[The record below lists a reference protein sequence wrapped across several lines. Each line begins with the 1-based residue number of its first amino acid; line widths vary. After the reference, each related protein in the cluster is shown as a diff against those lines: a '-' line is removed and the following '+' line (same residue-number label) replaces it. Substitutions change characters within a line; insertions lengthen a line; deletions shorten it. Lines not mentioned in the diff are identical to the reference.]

1 MMYNWTIPIMNGD
14 VVMSTLTFDASKLAS
29 FVSEDELAMMQPMV
43 TVADELLRKGTGV
56 GAAYTDWL
64 HLPTAYDREEFSRIQ
79 AAAKKIQADSKVLV
93 VIGIGG
99 SYLGARAALDFL
111 NDYFVNA
118 YADSDRDYPQV
129 LFVGNNISGQ
139 YLNSVLKVIGERDFS
154 VNVIS
159 KSGTTTEPA
168 IAFRVFKQKLEEKY
182 GVAGARE
189 RIYATT
195 DANKGALKSFADAE
209 GFEKFVVPD
218 GVGGRFSVLT
228 AVGLLPIAVGGGD
241 IEALLAGAAQ
251 AEGELVSDKLAENP
265 AYQYAAYRNILYRKG
280 YVTELLINYEPTLVQ
295 FGEWWKQL
303 QGESE
308 GKDGKGIFPAT
319 GNFSTDLHSFGQ
331 YIQDGRRNL
340 FETLLRVTEPVS
352 DVVIPEMD
360 AEDGLGYLQG
370 ETMSYVNRTASDGTM
385 LAHVDGGVPN
395 MVVELE
401 KQDAYHLGYVIYF
414 FEVAVA
420 ISGYLNGINPFDQ
433 PGVEAYK
440 RNMFG
445 LLGKP
450 GYEELTAELRARL

>member
-1 MMYNWTIPIMNGD
+1 MNN
-14 VVMSTLTFDASKLAS
+14 SILKFKTQHLEKFILDAEIS
-29 FVSEDELAMMQPMV
+29 MIQPMV
-43 TVADELLRKGTGV
+43 TVADEMLRKGTGA
-56 GAAYTDWL
+56 GSNYTDWL
-64 HLPTAYDREEFSRIQ
+64 HLPTEYDKDEFARIQ
-79 AAAKKIQADSKVLV
+79 AAAKKIQSDSKVLV

-99 SYLGARAALDFL
+99 SYLGARAAIDFL
-111 NDYFVNA
+111 SEYFNN
-118 YADSDRDYPQV
+118 YLPDEQRDFPQV
-129 LFVGNNISGQ
+129 LFAGNSIAPA
-139 YLNSVLKVIGERDFS
+139 YLNSLIKVIGDRDFS

-168 IAFRVFKQKLEEKY
+168 IAFRVFKQMLEEKY
-182 GVAGARE
+182 GVEGSRE

-195 DANKGALKSFADAE
+195 DAKRGALKTLADTE
-209 GFEKFVVPD
+209 GYEEFVVTD
-218 GVGGRFSVLT
+218 GIGGRFSVLT
-228 AVGLLPIAVGGGD
+228 AVGLLPIATAGGD
-241 IEALLAGAAQ
+241 IKQLMAGAAAGE
-251 AEGELVSDKLAENP
+251 AEYSDADLANNP

-280 YVTELLINYEPTLVQ
+280 YTTELLITYDPTLVQ

-331 YIQDGRRNL
+331 YIQDGRRIL
-340 FETLLRVTEPVS
+340 FETLFRVTDPVT

-360 AEDGLGYLQG
+360 ADDGLGYLQG
-370 ETMSYVNRTASDGTM
+370 EKMSYVNRTASEGTL

-395 MVVELE
+395 MIVELD
-401 KQDAYHLGYVIYF
+401 KQNEFALGQAIYF

-420 ISGYLNGINPFDQ
+420 IAGYLNGINPFDQ

-450 GYEELTAELRARL
+450 GYEELTAELKARL

>member
-1 MMYNWTIPIMNGD
+1 MT
-14 VVMSTLTFDASKLAS
+14 TLKFDTSKLAQ
-29 FVSEDELAMMQPMV
+29 FVGEQELAMMQPMV
-43 TVADELLRKGTGV
+43 TVADEMLRKGTGA
-56 GAAYTDWL
+56 GSAYTDWL
-64 HLPTAYDREEFSRIQ
+64 HLPTEYDKDEFARIQ
-79 AAAKKIQADSKVLV
+79 AAAKKIQSDSKVLV

-99 SYLGARAALDFL
+99 SYLGARAAIDFL
-111 NDYFVNA
+111 NEYFNN
-118 YADSDRDYPQV
+118 YLPDEQRDFPQV
-129 LFVGNNISGQ
+129 LFAGNSIAPA
-139 YLNSVLKVIGERDFS
+139 YLNSLIKVIGDRDFS

-168 IAFRVFKQKLEEKY
+168 IAFRVFKQMLEEKY
-182 GVAGARE
+182 GVEGARE

-195 DANKGALKSFADAE
+195 DAKRGALKTLADTE
-209 GFEKFVVPD
+209 GYEEFVVPD

-228 AVGLLPIAVGGGD
+228 AVGLLPIAAGGD
-241 IEALLAGAAQ
+241 IEQLMAGAAAGE
-251 AEGELVSDKLAENP
+251 AEYADADLTKNP

-280 YVTELLINYEPTLVQ
+280 YTTELLINYDPTLVQ

-340 FETLLRVTEPVS
+340 FETLFRVTEPVT

-360 AEDGLGYLQG
+360 ADDGLGYLQG
-370 ETMSYVNRTASDGTM
+370 EKMSYVNRTASEGTL

-395 MVVELE
+395 MIVELD
-401 KQDAYHLGYVIYF
+401 KQNEFALGQAIYF

-420 ISGYLNGINPFDQ
+420 IAGYLNGINPFDQ

-450 GYEELTAELRARL
+450 GYEELTAELKARL

>member
-1 MMYNWTIPIMNGD
+1 MT
-14 VVMSTLTFDASKLAS
+14 TLTFDTSKLAD
-29 FVSEDELAMMQPMV
+29 FVGEQELGMMQPLV
-43 TVADELLRKGTGV
+43 TVADQMLRDGSGA

-64 HLPTAYDREEFSRIQ
+64 HLPTEYDKDEFARIQ
-79 AAAKKIQADSKVLV
+79 AAAKKIQSDSKVLV

-99 SYLGARAALDFL
+99 SYLGARAAIDFL
-111 NDYFVNA
+111 NDYFNN
-118 YADSDRDYPQV
+118 YYGDDERDFPQV
-129 LFVGNNISGQ
+129 LFAGNSIAPA
-139 YLNSVLKVIGERDFS
+139 YLNSLIKVIGDRDFS

-168 IAFRVFKQKLEEKY
+168 IAFRVFKQMLEEKY
-182 GVAGARE
+182 GVEGARE

-195 DANKGALKSFADAE
+195 DAKRGALKTLADAE
-209 GFEKFVVPD
+209 GYEEFVVPD

-228 AVGLLPIAVGGGD
+228 AVGLLPIATAGGD
-241 IEALLAGAAQ
+241 IEQLMAGAA
-251 AEGELVSDKLAENP
+251 AGESEYADADLAKNP

-280 YVTELLINYEPTLVQ
+280 YTTELLINYDPTLVQ

-308 GKDGKGIFPAT
+308 GKDGKSIFPAN

-340 FETLLRVTEPVS
+340 FETLFRVTDPVT

-360 AEDGLGYLQG
+360 ADDGLGYLQG
-370 ETMSYVNRTASDGTM
+370 KKMSYVNRTASEGTL

-395 MVVELE
+395 MIVELD
-401 KQDAYHLGYVIYF
+401 KQNEFALGQAIYF

-450 GYEELTAELRARL
+450 GYEDITYQLQQRL

>member
-1 MMYNWTIPIMNGD
+1 MLKFKTQYVEKFIT
-14 VVMSTLTFDASKLAS
+14 STE
-29 FVSEDELAMMQPMV
+29 VSLMQPMV
-43 TVADELLRKGTGV
+43 MVADELLRKGTGA
-56 GAAYTDWL
+56 GSAYTDWL
-64 HLPTAYDREEFSRIQ
+64 HLPTEYDKDEFERIQ
-79 AAAKKIQADSKVLV
+79 AAAKKIQSDSKVLV

-99 SYLGARAALDFL
+99 SYLGARAAIDFL
-111 NDYFVNA
+111 NEYFNN
-118 YADSDRDYPQV
+118 YLPDEQRDFPQV
-129 LFVGNNISGQ
+129 LFAGNSIEPA
-139 YLNSVLKVIGERDFS
+139 YLNSLIKVIGARDFS

-168 IAFRVFKQKLEEKY
+168 IAFRVFKQMLEEKY
-182 GVAGARE
+182 GVEGARE

-195 DANKGALKSFADAE
+195 DAKRGALKTLADTE
-209 GFEKFVVPD
+209 GYEEFVVPD

-228 AVGLLPIAVGGGD
+228 AVGLLPIATAGGD
-241 IEALLAGAAQ
+241 IEQLMAGAA
-251 AEGELVSDKLAENP
+251 AGESEYADADLAKNP

-280 YVTELLINYEPTLVQ
+280 YTTELLINYDPTLVQ

-308 GKDGKGIFPAT
+308 GKDGKGIFPAN

-340 FETLLRVTEPVS
+340 FETLFRVTDPVT

-360 AEDGLGYLQG
+360 ADDGLGYLQG
-370 ETMSYVNRTASDGTM
+370 KKMSYVNRTASEGTL

-395 MVVELE
+395 MIVELD
-401 KQDAYHLGYVIYF
+401 KQNEFALGQAIYF

-450 GYEELTAELRARL
+450 GYEDITYQLQQRL

>member
-1 MMYNWTIPIMNGD
+1 MLILSKSMLKFKTQYVEKFIT
-14 VVMSTLTFDASKLAS
+14 STE
-29 FVSEDELAMMQPMV
+29 VSLMQPMV
-43 TVADELLRKGTGV
+43 MVADELLRKGTGA
-56 GAAYTDWL
+56 GSAYTDWL
-64 HLPTAYDREEFSRIQ
+64 HLPTEYDKDEFARIQ
-79 AAAKKIQADSKVLV
+79 AAAKKIQSDSKVLV

-99 SYLGARAALDFL
+99 SYLGARAAIDFL
-111 NDYFVNA
+111 NEYFNN
-118 YADSDRDYPQV
+118 YLPDEQRNFPQV
-129 LFVGNNISGQ
+129 LFAGNSIAPA
-139 YLNSVLKVIGERDFS
+139 YLNSLIKVIGDRDFS

-168 IAFRVFKQKLEEKY
+168 IAFRVFKRMLEEKY
-182 GVAGARE
+182 GVEGARE

-195 DANKGALKSFADAE
+195 DAKRGALKTLADTE
-209 GFEKFVVPD
+209 GYEEFVVPD

-228 AVGLLPIAVGGGD
+228 AVGLLPIATAGGD
-241 IEALLAGAAQ
+241 IEQLMAGAA
-251 AEGELVSDKLAENP
+251 AGEVEYSDADLAKNP
-265 AYQYAAYRNILYRKG
+265 AYLYAAYRNVLYRKG
-280 YVTELLINYEPTLVQ
+280 YTTELLINYDPTFVQ

-340 FETLLRVTEPVS
+340 FETLFRVTDPVT
-352 DVVIPEMD
+352 DVVIPEMGAD
-360 AEDGLGYLQG
+360 DGLGYLQG
-370 ETMSYVNRTASDGTM
+370 KKMSYVNRTASEGTL

-395 MVVELE
+395 MIVELD
-401 KQDAYHLGYVIYF
+401 KQNEFALGQSIYF

-450 GYEELTAELRARL
+450 GYDDITYQLQQRL

>member
-1 MMYNWTIPIMNGD
+1 MLKFKTQYVEKFIT
-14 VVMSTLTFDASKLAS
+14 STE
-29 FVSEDELAMMQPMV
+29 VSLMQPMV
-43 TVADELLRKGTGV
+43 MVADELLRKGTGA

-64 HLPTAYDREEFSRIQ
+64 HLPTEYDKDEFERIQ
-79 AAAKKIQADSKVLV
+79 AAAKKIQSDSKVLV

-99 SYLGARAALDFL
+99 SYLGARAAIDFL
-111 NDYFVNA
+111 NEYFNN
-118 YADSDRDYPQV
+118 YLPDEQRDFPQV
-129 LFVGNNISGQ
+129 LFAGNSIEPA
-139 YLNSVLKVIGERDFS
+139 YLNSLIKVIGARDFS

-168 IAFRVFKQKLEEKY
+168 IAFRVFKQMLEEKY
-182 GVAGARE
+182 GVEGARE

-195 DANKGALKSFADAE
+195 DAKRGALKTLADTE
-209 GFEKFVVPD
+209 GYEEFVVPD

-228 AVGLLPIAVGGGD
+228 AVGLLPIATAGGD
-241 IEALLAGAAQ
+241 IEQLMAGAA
-251 AEGELVSDKLAENP
+251 AGESDYADADLAKNP

-280 YVTELLINYEPTLVQ
+280 YTTELLINYDPTLVQ

-308 GKDGKGIFPAT
+308 GKDGKGIFPAN

-340 FETLLRVTEPVS
+340 FETLFRVTDPVT

-360 AEDGLGYLQG
+360 ADDGLGYLQG
-370 ETMSYVNRTASDGTM
+370 KKMSYVNRTASEGTL

-395 MVVELE
+395 MIVELD
-401 KQDAYHLGYVIYF
+401 KQNEFALGQAIYF

-450 GYEELTAELRARL
+450 GYEDITYQLQQRL

>member
-1 MMYNWTIPIMNGD
+1 MLILNNSILKFKTQHLEKFI
-14 VVMSTLTFDASKLAS
+14 LDAEIS
-29 FVSEDELAMMQPMV
+29 MIQPMV
-43 TVADELLRKGTGV
+43 TVADEMLRKGTGA
-56 GAAYTDWL
+56 GSNYTDWL
-64 HLPTAYDREEFSRIQ
+64 HLPTEYDKDEFARIQ
-79 AAAKKIQADSKVLV
+79 AAAKKIQSDSKVLV

-99 SYLGARAALDFL
+99 SYLGARASIDFL
-111 NDYFVNA
+111 SEYFNN
-118 YADSDRDYPQV
+118 YLPDEQRDFPQV
-129 LFVGNNISGQ
+129 LFAGNSIAPA
-139 YLNSVLKVIGERDFS
+139 YLNSLIKVIGDRDFS

-168 IAFRVFKQKLEEKY
+168 IAFRVFKQMLEEKY
-182 GVAGARE
+182 GVEGSRE

-195 DANKGALKSFADAE
+195 DAKRGALKTLADTE
-209 GFEKFVVPD
+209 GYEEFVVPD
-218 GVGGRFSVLT
+218 GIGGRFSVLT
-228 AVGLLPIAVGGGD
+228 AVGLLPIATAGGD
-241 IEALLAGAAQ
+241 IEQLMAGAAAGE
-251 AEGELVSDKLAENP
+251 AEYSDADLANNP

-280 YVTELLINYEPTLVQ
+280 YTTELLITYDPTLVQ

-331 YIQDGRRNL
+331 YIQDGRRIL
-340 FETLLRVTEPVS
+340 FETLFRVTDPVT

-360 AEDGLGYLQG
+360 ADDGLGYLQG
-370 ETMSYVNRTASDGTM
+370 EKMGYVNRTASEGTL

-395 MVVELE
+395 MIVEVD
-401 KQDAYHLGYVIYF
+401 KQNEFALGQAIYF

-450 GYEELTAELRARL
+450 GYEDITYQLQQRLGIK

>member
-1 MMYNWTIPIMNGD
+1 MLKFKTQYVEKFIT
-14 VVMSTLTFDASKLAS
+14 STE
-29 FVSEDELAMMQPMV
+29 VSLMQPMV
-43 TVADELLRKGTGV
+43 MVADELLRKGTGA
-56 GAAYTDWL
+56 GSAYTDWL
-64 HLPTAYDREEFSRIQ
+64 HLPTEYDKDEFARIQ
-79 AAAKKIQADSKVLV
+79 AAAKKIQSDSKVLV

-99 SYLGARAALDFL
+99 SYLGARAAIDFL
-111 NDYFVNA
+111 NEYFNN
-118 YADSDRDYPQV
+118 YLPDEQRNFPQV
-129 LFVGNNISGQ
+129 LFAGNSIAPA
-139 YLNSVLKVIGERDFS
+139 YLNSLIKVIGDRDFS

-168 IAFRVFKQKLEEKY
+168 IAFRVFKRMLEEKY
-182 GVAGARE
+182 GVEGARE

-195 DANKGALKSFADAE
+195 DAKRGALKTLADTE
-209 GFEKFVVPD
+209 GYEEFVVPD

-228 AVGLLPIAVGGGD
+228 AVGLLPIATAGGD
-241 IEALLAGAAQ
+241 IEQLMAGAA
-251 AEGELVSDKLAENP
+251 AGESEYADADLAKNP

-280 YVTELLINYEPTLVQ
+280 YTTELLINYDPTFVQ

-340 FETLLRVTEPVS
+340 FETLFRVTDPVT

-360 AEDGLGYLQG
+360 ADDGLGYLQG
-370 ETMSYVNRTASDGTM
+370 KKMSYVNRTASEGTL

-395 MVVELE
+395 MIVELD
-401 KQDAYHLGYVIYF
+401 KQNEFALGQAIYF

-450 GYEELTAELRARL
+450 GYEDITYQLQQRL

>member
-1 MMYNWTIPIMNGD
+1 MLKFKTQYVEKFIT
-14 VVMSTLTFDASKLAS
+14 STE
-29 FVSEDELAMMQPMV
+29 VSLMQPMV
-43 TVADELLRKGTGV
+43 MVADELLRKGTGA

-64 HLPTAYDREEFSRIQ
+64 HLPTEYDKDEFARIQ
-79 AAAKKIQADSKVLV
+79 AAAKKIQSDSKVLV

-99 SYLGARAALDFL
+99 SYLGARAAIDFL
-111 NDYFVNA
+111 NEYFNN
-118 YADSDRDYPQV
+118 YLPDEQRDFPQV
-129 LFVGNNISGQ
+129 LFAGNSIAPA
-139 YLNSVLKVIGERDFS
+139 YLNSLIKVIGSRDFS

-168 IAFRVFKQKLEEKY
+168 IAFRVFKQMLEEKY
-182 GVAGARE
+182 GVEGAHE

-195 DANKGALKSFADAE
+195 DAKRGALKTLADTE
-209 GFEKFVVPD
+209 GYEEFVVPD

-228 AVGLLPIAVGGGD
+228 AVGLLPIATAGGD
-241 IEALLAGAAQ
+241 IEQLMAGAA
-251 AEGELVSDKLAENP
+251 AGESEYADADLAKNP

-280 YVTELLINYEPTLVQ
+280 YTTELLINYDPTLVQ

-308 GKDGKGIFPAT
+308 GKDGKGIFPAN

-340 FETLLRVTEPVS
+340 FETLFRVTDPVT

-360 AEDGLGYLQG
+360 ADDGLGYLQG
-370 ETMSYVNRTASDGTM
+370 KKMSYVNRTASEGTL

-395 MVVELE
+395 MIVELD
-401 KQDAYHLGYVIYF
+401 KQNEFALGQAIYF

-450 GYEELTAELRARL
+450 GYEDITYQLQQRLSIK

>member
-1 MMYNWTIPIMNGD
+1 MLILNNSILKFKTQHLEKFI
-14 VVMSTLTFDASKLAS
+14 LDAEIS
-29 FVSEDELAMMQPMV
+29 MIQPMV
-43 TVADELLRKGTGV
+43 TIADEMLRKGTGA
-56 GAAYTDWL
+56 GSNYTDWL
-64 HLPTAYDREEFSRIQ
+64 HLPTEYDKDEFARIQ
-79 AAAKKIQADSKVLV
+79 AAAKKIQSDSKVLV

-99 SYLGARAALDFL
+99 SYLGARAAIDFL
-111 NDYFVNA
+111 SDYFNN
-118 YADSDRDYPQV
+118 YLPDEQRDFPQV
-129 LFVGNNISGQ
+129 LFAGNSIAPA
-139 YLNSVLKVIGERDFS
+139 YLNSLIKVIGDRDFS

-168 IAFRVFKQKLEEKY
+168 IAFRVFKQMLEEKY
-182 GVAGARE
+182 GVEGSRE

-195 DANKGALKSFADAE
+195 DAKRGALKTLADTE
-209 GFEKFVVPD
+209 GYEEFVVPD
-218 GVGGRFSVLT
+218 GIGGRFSVLT
-228 AVGLLPIAVGGGD
+228 AVGLLPIATAGGD
-241 IEALLAGAAQ
+241 IEQLMAGAAAGE
-251 AEGELVSDKLAENP
+251 AEYSDADLANNP

-280 YVTELLINYEPTLVQ
+280 YTTELLINYDPTLVQ

-340 FETLLRVTEPVS
+340 FETLFRVTEPVT

-360 AEDGLGYLQG
+360 ADDGLGYLQG
-370 ETMSYVNRTASDGTM
+370 EKMSYVNRTASEGTL

-395 MVVELE
+395 MIVEVD
-401 KQDAYHLGYVIYF
+401 KQNEFALGQAIYF

-450 GYEELTAELRARL
+450 GYEDINYQLQQRLGIK

>member
-1 MMYNWTIPIMNGD
+1 MNNSILKFKTQHLEKFILD
-14 VVMSTLTFDASKLAS
+14 TEIS
-29 FVSEDELAMMQPMV
+29 MMQPMV
-43 TVADELLRKGTGV
+43 TVADEMLRKGTGA
-56 GAAYTDWL
+56 GSTYTDWL
-64 HLPTAYDREEFSRIQ
+64 HLPTEYDKDEFARIQ
-79 AAAKKIQADSKVLV
+79 AAAKKIQSDSKVLV

-99 SYLGARAALDFL
+99 SYLGARAAIDFL
-111 NDYFVNA
+111 NEYFNN
-118 YADSDRDYPQV
+118 YLLDEQRDFPQV
-129 LFVGNNISGQ
+129 LFAGNSIAPA
-139 YLNSVLKVIGERDFS
+139 YLNSLIKVIGDRDFS

-168 IAFRVFKQKLEEKY
+168 IAFRVFKQMLEEKY

-195 DANKGALKSFADAE
+195 DAKRGALKTLADTE
-209 GFEKFVVPD
+209 GYEEFVVPD

-228 AVGLLPIAVGGGD
+228 AVGLLPIATAGGD
-241 IEALLAGAAQ
+241 IEQLMAGAAAGE
-251 AEGELVSDKLAENP
+251 AEYANADLANNP

-280 YVTELLINYEPTLVQ
+280 YTTELLINYDPTLVQ

-340 FETLLRVTEPVS
+340 FETLFRVTEPVT

-360 AEDGLGYLQG
+360 SDDGLGYLQG
-370 ETMSYVNRTASDGTM
+370 EKMSYVNRTASEGTL

-395 MVVELE
+395 MIIEVD
-401 KQDAYHLGYVIYF
+401 KQNEFALGQAIYF

-450 GYEELTAELRARL
+450 GYEDITYQLQQRL

>member
-1 MMYNWTIPIMNGD
+1 MLILSKSMLKFKTQYVEKFIT
-14 VVMSTLTFDASKLAS
+14 STE
-29 FVSEDELAMMQPMV
+29 VSLMQPMV
-43 TVADELLRKGTGV
+43 MVADELLRKGTGA
-56 GAAYTDWL
+56 GSAYTDWL
-64 HLPTAYDREEFSRIQ
+64 HLPTEYDKDEFARIQ
-79 AAAKKIQADSKVLV
+79 AAAKKIQSDSKVLV

-99 SYLGARAALDFL
+99 SYLGARAAIDFL
-111 NDYFVNA
+111 NEYFNN
-118 YADSDRDYPQV
+118 YLPDEQRNFPQV
-129 LFVGNNISGQ
+129 LFAGNSIAPA
-139 YLNSVLKVIGERDFS
+139 YLNSLIKVIGDRDFS

-159 KSGTTTEPA
+159 KSGTTAEPA
-168 IAFRVFKQKLEEKY
+168 IAFRVFKRMLEEKY
-182 GVAGARE
+182 GVEGARE

-195 DANKGALKSFADAE
+195 DAKRGALKTLADTE
-209 GFEKFVVPD
+209 GYEEFVVPD

-228 AVGLLPIAVGGGD
+228 AVGLLPIATAGGD
-241 IEALLAGAAQ
+241 IEQLMAGAA
-251 AEGELVSDKLAENP
+251 AGEVEYSDADLAKNP
-265 AYQYAAYRNILYRKG
+265 AYLYAAYRNVLYRKG
-280 YVTELLINYEPTLVQ
+280 YTTELLINYDPTFVQ

-340 FETLLRVTEPVS
+340 FETLFRVTDPVT
-352 DVVIPEMD
+352 DVVIPEMGAD
-360 AEDGLGYLQG
+360 DGLGYLQG
-370 ETMSYVNRTASDGTM
+370 KKMSYVNRTASEGTL

-395 MVVELE
+395 MIVELG
-401 KQDAYHLGYVIYF
+401 KQNEFALGQAIYF

-450 GYEELTAELRARL
+450 GYEDITYQLQQRV

>member
-1 MMYNWTIPIMNGD
+1 MLILSKSMLKFKTQYVEKFIT
-14 VVMSTLTFDASKLAS
+14 STE
-29 FVSEDELAMMQPMV
+29 VSLMQPMV
-43 TVADELLRKGTGV
+43 MVADELLRKGTGA

-64 HLPTAYDREEFSRIQ
+64 HLPTEYDKDEFARIQ
-79 AAAKKIQADSKVLV
+79 AAAKKIQSDSKVLV

-99 SYLGARAALDFL
+99 SYLGARAAIDFL
-111 NDYFVNA
+111 NEYFNN
-118 YADSDRDYPQV
+118 YLPDKQRDFPQV
-129 LFVGNNISGQ
+129 LFAGNSIAPA
-139 YLNSVLKVIGERDFS
+139 YLNSLIKVIGARDFS

-168 IAFRVFKQKLEEKY
+168 IAFRVFKQMLEEKY
-182 GVAGARE
+182 GVEGAHE

-195 DANKGALKSFADAE
+195 DAKRGALKTLADTE
-209 GFEKFVVPD
+209 GYEEFVVPD

-228 AVGLLPIAVGGGD
+228 AVGLLPIATAGGD
-241 IEALLAGAAQ
+241 IEQLMAGAA
-251 AEGELVSDKLAENP
+251 AGESEYADTDLAKNP

-280 YVTELLINYEPTLVQ
+280 YTTELLINYDPTLVQ

-308 GKDGKGIFPAT
+308 GKDGKGIFPAN

-340 FETLLRVTEPVS
+340 FETLFRVTDPVT

-360 AEDGLGYLQG
+360 ADDGLGYLQG
-370 ETMSYVNRTASDGTM
+370 KKMSYVNRTASEGTL

-395 MVVELE
+395 MIVELD
-401 KQDAYHLGYVIYF
+401 KQNEFALGQAIYF

-450 GYEELTAELRARL
+450 GYEDITYQLQQRLTIK

>member
-1 MMYNWTIPIMNGD
+1 MT
-14 VVMSTLTFDASKLAS
+14 TLTFDTSKLAD
-29 FVSEDELAMMQPMV
+29 FVGEQELGMMQPLV
-43 TVADELLRKGTGV
+43 TVADQMLRDGSGA

-64 HLPTAYDREEFSRIQ
+64 HLPTEYDKDEFARIQ
-79 AAAKKIQADSKVLV
+79 AAAKKIQSDSKVLV

-99 SYLGARAALDFL
+99 SYLGARAAIDFL
-111 NDYFVNA
+111 NDYFNN
-118 YADSDRDYPQV
+118 YYGDDERDFPQV
-129 LFVGNNISGQ
+129 LFAGNSIAPA
-139 YLNSVLKVIGERDFS
+139 YLNSLIKVIGDRDFS

-168 IAFRVFKQKLEEKY
+168 IAFRVFKQMLEEKY
-182 GVAGARE
+182 GVEGARE

-195 DANKGALKSFADAE
+195 DAKRGALKTLADAE
-209 GFEKFVVPD
+209 GYEEFVVPD

-228 AVGLLPIAVGGGD
+228 AVGLLPIAAAGGD
-241 IEALLAGAAQ
+241 IEQLMAGASA
-251 AEGELVSDKLAENP
+251 GEAAYADLTKNP

-280 YVTELLINYEPTLVQ
+280 YTTELLINYDPTLVQ
-295 FGEWWKQL
+295 IGEWWKQL
-303 QGESE
+303 QGEPE

-352 DVVIPEMD
+352 DVVIPETD
-360 AEDGLGYLQG
+360 ADDGLGYLQG
-370 ETMSYVNRTASDGTM
+370 ETMSYVNRTASEGTL

-395 MVVELE
+395 MIVELD
-401 KQDAYHLGYVIYF
+401 KQNEFALGQMIYF

-450 GYEELTAELRARL
+450 GYEELTAELKARL

>member
-1 MMYNWTIPIMNGD
+1 MLKFKTQYVEKFIT
-14 VVMSTLTFDASKLAS
+14 STE
-29 FVSEDELAMMQPMV
+29 VSLMQPMV
-43 TVADELLRKGTGV
+43 MVADELLRKGTGA
-56 GAAYTDWL
+56 GSAYTDWL
-64 HLPTAYDREEFSRIQ
+64 HLPTEYDKDEFARIQ
-79 AAAKKIQADSKVLV
+79 AAAKKIQSDSKVLV

-99 SYLGARAALDFL
+99 SYLGARAAIDFL
-111 NDYFVNA
+111 NEYFNN
-118 YADSDRDYPQV
+118 YLPDEQRNFPQV
-129 LFVGNNISGQ
+129 LFAGNSIAPA
-139 YLNSVLKVIGERDFS
+139 YLNSLIKVIGDRDFS

-159 KSGTTTEPA
+159 KSGTTAEPA
-168 IAFRVFKQKLEEKY
+168 IAFRVFKRMLEEKY
-182 GVAGARE
+182 GVEGARE

-195 DANKGALKSFADAE
+195 DAKRGALKTLADTE
-209 GFEKFVVPD
+209 GYEEFVVPD

-228 AVGLLPIAVGGGD
+228 AVGLLPIATAGGD
-241 IEALLAGAAQ
+241 IEQLMAGAA
-251 AEGELVSDKLAENP
+251 AGEVEYSDADLAKNP
-265 AYQYAAYRNILYRKG
+265 AYLYAAYRNVLYRKG
-280 YVTELLINYEPTLVQ
+280 YTTELLINYDPTFVQ

-340 FETLLRVTEPVS
+340 FETLFRVTDPVT
-352 DVVIPEMD
+352 DVVIPEMGAD
-360 AEDGLGYLQG
+360 DGLGYLQG
-370 ETMSYVNRTASDGTM
+370 KKMSYVNRTASEGTL

-395 MVVELE
+395 MIVELG
-401 KQDAYHLGYVIYF
+401 KQNEFALGQAIYF

-450 GYEELTAELRARL
+450 GYEDITYQLQQRV

>member
-1 MMYNWTIPIMNGD
+1 MLILNNSILKFKTQHLEKFI
-14 VVMSTLTFDASKLAS
+14 LDAEIS
-29 FVSEDELAMMQPMV
+29 MIQPLV
-43 TVADELLRKGTGV
+43 TVADEMLRKGTGA
-56 GAAYTDWL
+56 GSAYTDWL
-64 HLPTAYDREEFSRIQ
+64 HLPTEYNKDEFTRIQ
-79 AAAKKIQADSKVLV
+79 AAAKKIQSDSKVLV

-99 SYLGARAALDFL
+99 SYLGARAAIDFL
-111 NDYFVNA
+111 NEYFNN
-118 YADSDRDYPQV
+118 YLPDEQRDFPQV
-129 LFVGNNISGQ
+129 LFAGNSIAPA
-139 YLNSVLKVIGERDFS
+139 YLNSLIKVIGDRDFS

-168 IAFRVFKQKLEEKY
+168 IAFRVFKQMLEEKY
-182 GVAGARE
+182 DVAGARE

-195 DANKGALKSFADAE
+195 DAKRGALKTLADTE
-209 GFEKFVVPD
+209 GYEEFVVPD

-228 AVGLLPIAVGGGD
+228 AVGLLPIATAGGD
-241 IEALLAGAAQ
+241 IEQLMAGAA
-251 AEGELVSDKLAENP
+251 AGEVEYADADLAKNP

-280 YVTELLINYEPTLVQ
+280 YTTELLINYDPTLLQ

-340 FETLLRVTEPVS
+340 FETLFRVTEPVT

-360 AEDGLGYLQG
+360 ADDGLGYLQG
-370 ETMSYVNRTASDGTM
+370 EKMSYVNRTASEGTL

-395 MVVELE
+395 MIVEVD
-401 KQDAYHLGYVIYF
+401 KQNEFALGQAIYF

-450 GYEELTAELRARL
+450 GYEDITYQLQQRL

>member
-1 MMYNWTIPIMNGD
+1 MT
-14 VVMSTLTFDASKLAS
+14 TLKFDTSKLAQ
-29 FVSEDELAMMQPMV
+29 FVGEQELAMMQPMV
-43 TVADELLRKGTGV
+43 TVADEMLRKGTGA
-56 GAAYTDWL
+56 GSAYTDWL
-64 HLPTAYDREEFSRIQ
+64 HLPTEYDKDEFARIQ
-79 AAAKKIQADSKVLV
+79 AAAKKIQSDSKVLV

-99 SYLGARAALDFL
+99 SYLGARAAIDFL
-111 NDYFVNA
+111 NEYFNN
-118 YADSDRDYPQV
+118 YLPDEQREFPQV
-129 LFVGNNISGQ
+129 LFAGNSIAPA
-139 YLNSVLKVIGERDFS
+139 YLNSLIKVIGDRDFS

-168 IAFRVFKQKLEEKY
+168 IAFRVFKQMLEEKY
-182 GVAGARE
+182 GVEGARE

-195 DANKGALKSFADAE
+195 DAKRGALKTLADTE
-209 GFEKFVVPD
+209 GYEEFVVPD

-228 AVGLLPIAVGGGD
+228 AVGLLPIATAGGD
-241 IEALLAGAAQ
+241 IEQLMAGAAAGE
-251 AEGELVSDKLAENP
+251 AEYADADLTKNP

-280 YVTELLINYEPTLVQ
+280 YTTELLINYDPTLVQ

-340 FETLLRVTEPVS
+340 FETLFRVTEPVT

-360 AEDGLGYLQG
+360 ADDGLGYLQG
-370 ETMSYVNRTASDGTM
+370 EKMSYVNRTASEGTL

-395 MVVELE
+395 MIVELD
-401 KQDAYHLGYVIYF
+401 KQNEFALGQAIYF

-450 GYEELTAELRARL
+450 GYEDITYQLQQRLWIT

>member
-1 MMYNWTIPIMNGD
+1 MLILSKSMLKFKTQYVEKFIT
-14 VVMSTLTFDASKLAS
+14 STE
-29 FVSEDELAMMQPMV
+29 VSLMQPMV
-43 TVADELLRKGTGV
+43 MVADELLRKGTGA

-64 HLPTAYDREEFSRIQ
+64 HLPTEYDKDEFERIQ
-79 AAAKKIQADSKVLV
+79 AAAKKIQSDSKVLV

-99 SYLGARAALDFL
+99 SYLGARAAIDFL
-111 NDYFVNA
+111 NEYFNN
-118 YADSDRDYPQV
+118 YLPDDQRDFPQV
-129 LFVGNNISGQ
+129 LFAGNSIEPA
-139 YLNSVLKVIGERDFS
+139 YLNSLIKVIGARDFS

-168 IAFRVFKQKLEEKY
+168 IAFRVFKQMLEEKY
-182 GVAGARE
+182 GVEGARE

-195 DANKGALKSFADAE
+195 DAKRGALKTLADTE
-209 GFEKFVVPD
+209 GYEEFVVPD

-228 AVGLLPIAVGGGD
+228 AVGLLPIATAGGD
-241 IEALLAGAAQ
+241 IEQLMAGAA
-251 AEGELVSDKLAENP
+251 AGESEYADADLAKNP

-280 YVTELLINYEPTLVQ
+280 YTTELLINYDPTLVQ

-308 GKDGKGIFPAT
+308 GKDGKGIFPAN

-340 FETLLRVTEPVS
+340 FETLFRVTDPVT

-360 AEDGLGYLQG
+360 ADDGLGYLQG
-370 ETMSYVNRTASDGTM
+370 KKMSYVNRTASEGTL

-395 MVVELE
+395 MIVELD
-401 KQDAYHLGYVIYF
+401 KQNEFALGQAIYF

-450 GYEELTAELRARL
+450 GYEDITYQLQQRL

>member
-1 MMYNWTIPIMNGD
+1 MLILNNSILKFKTQHLEKFILDTEI
-14 VVMSTLTFDASKLAS
+14 SK
-29 FVSEDELAMMQPMV
+29 MQPMV
-43 TVADELLRKGTGV
+43 TVADEMLHKGTGA
-56 GAAYTDWL
+56 GSTYTDWL
-64 HLPTAYDREEFSRIQ
+64 HLPTEYDKDEFARIQ
-79 AAAKKIQADSKVLV
+79 AAAKKIQSDSKVLV

-99 SYLGARAALDFL
+99 SYLGARAAIDFL
-111 NDYFVNA
+111 NEYFNN
-118 YADSDRDYPQV
+118 YLLDEQRDFPQV
-129 LFVGNNISGQ
+129 LFAGNSIAPA
-139 YLNSVLKVIGERDFS
+139 YLNSLIKVIGDRDFS

-168 IAFRVFKQKLEEKY
+168 IAFRVFKQMLEEKY

-195 DANKGALKSFADAE
+195 DAKRGALKTLADTE
-209 GFEKFVVPD
+209 GYEEFVVPD

-228 AVGLLPIAVGGGD
+228 AVGLLPIATAGGD
-241 IEALLAGAAQ
+241 IEQLMAGAAAGE
-251 AEGELVSDKLAENP
+251 AEYANADLANNP

-280 YVTELLINYEPTLVQ
+280 YTTELLINYDPTLVQ

-340 FETLLRVTEPVS
+340 FETLFRVTEPVT

-360 AEDGLGYLQG
+360 ADDGLGYLQG
-370 ETMSYVNRTASDGTM
+370 EKMSYVNRTASEGTL

-395 MVVELE
+395 MIIEVD
-401 KQDAYHLGYVIYF
+401 KQNEFALGQAIYF

-450 GYEELTAELRARL
+450 GYEDITYQLQQRL

>member
-1 MMYNWTIPIMNGD
+1 MLKFKTQYVEKFIT
-14 VVMSTLTFDASKLAS
+14 STE
-29 FVSEDELAMMQPMV
+29 VSLMQPMV
-43 TVADELLRKGTGV
+43 MVADELLRKGTGA
-56 GAAYTDWL
+56 GSAYTDWL
-64 HLPTAYDREEFSRIQ
+64 HLPTEYDKDEFARIQ
-79 AAAKKIQADSKVLV
+79 AAAKKIQSDSKVLV

-99 SYLGARAALDFL
+99 SYLGARAAIDFL
-111 NDYFVNA
+111 NEYFNN
-118 YADSDRDYPQV
+118 YLPDEQRNFPQV
-129 LFVGNNISGQ
+129 LFAGNSIAPA
-139 YLNSVLKVIGERDFS
+139 YLNSLIKVIGDRDFS

-168 IAFRVFKQKLEEKY
+168 IAFRVFKRMLEEKY
-182 GVAGARE
+182 GVEGARE

-195 DANKGALKSFADAE
+195 DAKRGALKTLADTE
-209 GFEKFVVPD
+209 GYEEFVVPD

-228 AVGLLPIAVGGGD
+228 AVGLLPIATAGGD
-241 IEALLAGAAQ
+241 IEQLMTGAA
-251 AEGELVSDKLAENP
+251 AGEVEYSDADLAKNP
-265 AYQYAAYRNILYRKG
+265 AYLYAAYRNVLYRKG
-280 YVTELLINYEPTLVQ
+280 YTTELLINYDPTFVQ

-340 FETLLRVTEPVS
+340 FETLFRVTDPVT
-352 DVVIPEMD
+352 DVVIPEMGAD
-360 AEDGLGYLQG
+360 DGLGYLQG
-370 ETMSYVNRTASDGTM
+370 KKMSYVNRTASEGTL

-395 MVVELE
+395 MIVELG
-401 KQDAYHLGYVIYF
+401 KQNEFALGQAIYF

-450 GYEELTAELRARL
+450 GYEDITYQLQQRV

>member
-1 MMYNWTIPIMNGD
+1 MLKFKTQHLEKFI
-14 VVMSTLTFDASKLAS
+14 LDAEIS
-29 FVSEDELAMMQPMV
+29 MIQPMV
-43 TVADELLRKGTGV
+43 TIADEMLRKGTGA
-56 GAAYTDWL
+56 GSAYTDWL
-64 HLPTAYDREEFSRIQ
+64 HLPTEYDKDEFARIQ
-79 AAAKKIQADSKVLV
+79 EAAKKIQSDSKVLV

-99 SYLGARAALDFL
+99 SYLGARAAIDFL
-111 NDYFVNA
+111 NEYFNN
-118 YADSDRDYPQV
+118 YLPDEQRDFPQV
-129 LFVGNNISGQ
+129 LFAGNSIAPA
-139 YLNSVLKVIGERDFS
+139 YLNSLIKVIGDRDFS

-168 IAFRVFKQKLEEKY
+168 IAFRVFKQMLEDKY
-182 GVAGARE
+182 GVEGARE

-195 DANKGALKSFADAE
+195 DAKRGALKTLADTE
-209 GFEKFVVPD
+209 GYEEFVVPD

-228 AVGLLPIAVGGGD
+228 AVGLLPIATAGGD
-241 IEALLAGAAQ
+241 IEQLMAGAAAGE
-251 AEGELVSDKLAENP
+251 AEYSDDDLEKNP

-280 YVTELLINYEPTLVQ
+280 YTTELLINYDPTLVQ

-340 FETLLRVTEPVS
+340 FETLFRVTEPVT
-352 DVVIPEMD
+352 DLVIPEMD
-360 AEDGLGYLQG
+360 ADDGLGYLQG
-370 ETMSYVNRTASDGTM
+370 EKMSYVNRTASEGTM

-395 MVVELE
+395 MIIELD
-401 KQDAYHLGYVIYF
+401 KQNEFALGQAIYF

-420 ISGYLNGINPFDQ
+420 IAGYLNGINPFDQ

-450 GYEELTAELRARL
+450 GYEEITNKLKIRL

>member
-1 MMYNWTIPIMNGD
+1 MLILNNSILKFTTHHLEKFI
-14 VVMSTLTFDASKLAS
+14 LDAEIS
-29 FVSEDELAMMQPMV
+29 MIQPMV
-43 TVADELLRKGTGV
+43 TVADEMLRKGTGA
-56 GAAYTDWL
+56 GSNYTDWL
-64 HLPTAYDREEFSRIQ
+64 HLPTEYDKDEFARIQ
-79 AAAKKIQADSKVLV
+79 AAAKKIQSDSKVLV

-99 SYLGARAALDFL
+99 SYLGARAAIDFL
-111 NDYFVNA
+111 SEYFNN
-118 YADSDRDYPQV
+118 YLPDEQRDFPQV
-129 LFVGNNISGQ
+129 LFAGNSIAPA
-139 YLNSVLKVIGERDFS
+139 YLNSLIKVIGDRDFS

-168 IAFRVFKQKLEEKY
+168 IAFRVFKQMLEEKY
-182 GVAGARE
+182 GVEGSRE

-195 DANKGALKSFADAE
+195 DAKRGALKTLADTE
-209 GFEKFVVPD
+209 GYEEFVVPD
-218 GVGGRFSVLT
+218 GIGGRFSVLT
-228 AVGLLPIAVGGGD
+228 AVGLLPIATAGGD
-241 IEALLAGAAQ
+241 IEQLMAGAAAGE
-251 AEGELVSDKLAENP
+251 AEYSDADLANNP

-280 YVTELLINYEPTLVQ
+280 YTTELLITYDPTLVQ

-331 YIQDGRRNL
+331 YIQDGRRIL
-340 FETLLRVTEPVS
+340 FETLFRVTDPVT

-360 AEDGLGYLQG
+360 ADDGLGYLQG
-370 ETMSYVNRTASDGTM
+370 EKMSYVNRTASEGTL

-395 MVVELE
+395 MIVEVD
-401 KQDAYHLGYVIYF
+401 KQNEFALGQAIYF

-450 GYEELTAELRARL
+450 GYEDITYQLQQRLGIK

>member
-1 MMYNWTIPIMNGD
+1 MT
-14 VVMSTLTFDASKLAS
+14 TLKFDTSKLAQ
-29 FVSEDELAMMQPMV
+29 FVGEQELAMMQPMV
-43 TVADELLRKGTGV
+43 TVADEMLRKGTGA
-56 GAAYTDWL
+56 GSAYTDWL
-64 HLPTAYDREEFSRIQ
+64 HLPTEYDKDEFARIQ
-79 AAAKKIQADSKVLV
+79 AAAKKIQSDSKVLV

-99 SYLGARAALDFL
+99 SYLGARAAIDFL
-111 NDYFVNA
+111 NEYFNN
-118 YADSDRDYPQV
+118 YLPDEQREFPQV
-129 LFVGNNISGQ
+129 LFAGNSIAPA
-139 YLNSVLKVIGERDFS
+139 YLNSLIKVIGDRDFS

-168 IAFRVFKQKLEEKY
+168 IAFRVFKQMLEEKY
-182 GVAGARE
+182 GVEGARE

-195 DANKGALKSFADAE
+195 DAKRGALKTLADTE
-209 GFEKFVVPD
+209 GYEEFVVPD

-228 AVGLLPIAVGGGD
+228 AVGLLPIATAGGD
-241 IEALLAGAAQ
+241 IEQLMAGAAAGE
-251 AEGELVSDKLAENP
+251 AEYADADLTKNP

-280 YVTELLINYEPTLVQ
+280 YTTELLINYDPTLVQ

-340 FETLLRVTEPVS
+340 FETLFRVTEPVT

-360 AEDGLGYLQG
+360 ADDGLGYLQG
-370 ETMSYVNRTASDGTM
+370 EKMSYVNRTASEGTL

-395 MVVELE
+395 MIVELD
-401 KQDAYHLGYVIYF
+401 KQNEFALGQAIYF

-450 GYEELTAELRARL
+450 GYEDITYQLQQRLSIK

>member
-1 MMYNWTIPIMNGD
+1 ML
-14 VVMSTLTFDASKLAS
+14 TLNNSILKFKTQHLKKFILDAEIS
-29 FVSEDELAMMQPMV
+29 MIQPLV
-43 TVADELLRKGTGV
+43 TVADEMLRKGTGA
-56 GAAYTDWL
+56 GSAYTDWL
-64 HLPTAYDREEFSRIQ
+64 HLPTEYNKDEFTRIQ
-79 AAAKKIQADSKVLV
+79 AAAKKIQSDSKVLV

-99 SYLGARAALDFL
+99 SYLGARAAIDFL
-111 NDYFVNA
+111 NEYFSN
-118 YADSDRDYPQV
+118 YLPDEQRDFPQV
-129 LFVGNNISGQ
+129 LFVGNSIAPAS
-139 YLNSVLKVIGERDFS
+139 LNSLIKVIGDRDFS

-168 IAFRVFKQKLEEKY
+168 IAFRVFKQMLEEKY

-195 DANKGALKSFADAE
+195 DAKRGALKTLADTE
-209 GFEKFVVPD
+209 GYEEFVVPD

-228 AVGLLPIAVGGGD
+228 AVGLLPIATAGGD
-241 IEALLAGAAQ
+241 IEQLMAGAA
-251 AEGELVSDKLAENP
+251 AGEVEYADADLAKNP

-280 YVTELLINYEPTLVQ
+280 YTTELLINYDPTLLQ

-340 FETLLRVTEPVS
+340 FETLFRVTEPVT

-360 AEDGLGYLQG
+360 ADDGLGYLQG
-370 ETMSYVNRTASDGTM
+370 EKMSYVNRTASEGTL

-395 MVVELE
+395 MIVEVD
-401 KQDAYHLGYVIYF
+401 KQNEFALGQAIYF

-450 GYEELTAELRARL
+450 GYEDITYQLQQRL

>member
-1 MMYNWTIPIMNGD
+1 MT
-14 VVMSTLTFDASKLAS
+14 TLKFDTSKLAQ
-29 FVSEDELAMMQPMV
+29 FVGEQELAMMQPMV
-43 TVADELLRKGTGV
+43 TVADEMLRKGTGA
-56 GAAYTDWL
+56 GSAYTDWL
-64 HLPTAYDREEFSRIQ
+64 HLPTEYDKDEFARIQ
-79 AAAKKIQADSKVLV
+79 AAAKKIQSDSKVLV

-99 SYLGARAALDFL
+99 SYLGARAAIDFL
-111 NDYFVNA
+111 NEYFNN
-118 YADSDRDYPQV
+118 YLPDEQRDFPQV
-129 LFVGNNISGQ
+129 LFAGNSIAPA
-139 YLNSVLKVIGERDFS
+139 YLNSLIKVIGDRDFS

-168 IAFRVFKQKLEEKY
+168 IAFRVFKQMLEEKY
-182 GVAGARE
+182 GVEGARE

-195 DANKGALKSFADAE
+195 DAKRGALKTLADTE
-209 GFEKFVVPD
+209 GYEEFVVPD

-228 AVGLLPIAVGGGD
+228 AVGLLPIATAGGD
-241 IEALLAGAAQ
+241 IEQLMAGAAAGE
-251 AEGELVSDKLAENP
+251 AEYADADLTKNP

-280 YVTELLINYEPTLVQ
+280 YTTELLINYDPTLVQ

-340 FETLLRVTEPVS
+340 FETLFRVTDPVT
-352 DVVIPEMD
+352 DVVIPEMGAD
-360 AEDGLGYLQG
+360 DGLGYLQG
-370 ETMSYVNRTASDGTM
+370 KKMSYVNRTASEGTL

-395 MVVELE
+395 MIVELG
-401 KQDAYHLGYVIYF
+401 KQNEFALGQAIYF

-450 GYEELTAELRARL
+450 GYEDITYQLQQRV

>member
-1 MMYNWTIPIMNGD
+1 MLILNNSILKFKTQHLEKFI
-14 VVMSTLTFDASKLAS
+14 LDAEISMIQS
-29 FVSEDELAMMQPMV
+29 MV
-43 TVADELLRKGTGV
+43 TVADEMLRKGTGA
-56 GAAYTDWL
+56 GSAYTDWL
-64 HLPTAYDREEFSRIQ
+64 HLPTEYDKDEFARIQ
-79 AAAKKIQADSKVLV
+79 AAAKKIQSDSKVLV

-99 SYLGARAALDFL
+99 SYLGARAAIDFL
-111 NDYFVNA
+111 NEYFNN
-118 YADSDRDYPQV
+118 YLPDEQRDFPQV
-129 LFVGNNISGQ
+129 LFVGNSIAPA
-139 YLNSVLKVIGERDFS
+139 YLNSLIKVIGDHDFS

-168 IAFRVFKQKLEEKY
+168 IAFRVFKQMLEEKY

-195 DANKGALKSFADAE
+195 DAKRGALKTLADTE
-209 GFEKFVVPD
+209 GYEEFVVPD

-228 AVGLLPIAVGGGD
+228 AVGLLPIATAGGD
-241 IEALLAGAAQ
+241 IEQLMAGATA
-251 AEGELVSDKLAENP
+251 GEVEYADADLAKNP

-280 YVTELLINYEPTLVQ
+280 YTTELLINYDPTLVQ

-340 FETLLRVTEPVS
+340 FETLFRVTEPVT
-352 DVVIPEMD
+352 DVVIPKMD
-360 AEDGLGYLQG
+360 SDDGLGYLQG
-370 ETMSYVNRTASDGTM
+370 EKMSYVNRTASEGTL

-395 MVVELE
+395 MIIEVD
-401 KQDAYHLGYVIYF
+401 KQNEFALGQAIYF

-450 GYEELTAELRARL
+450 GYEDITYQLQQRL

>member
-1 MMYNWTIPIMNGD
+1 MLILNNSILKFKTQHLEKFILDAEIPMI
-14 VVMSTLTFDASKLAS
+14 
-29 FVSEDELAMMQPMV
+29 QPMV
-43 TVADELLRKGTGV
+43 TVADEMLRKGTGA
-56 GAAYTDWL
+56 GSNYTDWL
-64 HLPTAYDREEFSRIQ
+64 HLPTEYDKDEFARIQ
-79 AAAKKIQADSKVLV
+79 AAAKKIQSDSKVLV

-99 SYLGARAALDFL
+99 SYLGARAAIDFL
-111 NDYFVNA
+111 SEYFNN
-118 YADSDRDYPQV
+118 YLPDEQRDFPQV
-129 LFVGNNISGQ
+129 LFAGNSIAPA
-139 YLNSVLKVIGERDFS
+139 YLNSLIKVIGDRDFS

-168 IAFRVFKQKLEEKY
+168 IAFRVFKQMLEEKY
-182 GVAGARE
+182 GVEGSRE

-195 DANKGALKSFADAE
+195 DAKRGALKTLADTE
-209 GFEKFVVPD
+209 GYEEFVVPD
-218 GVGGRFSVLT
+218 GIGGRFSVLT
-228 AVGLLPIAVGGGD
+228 AVGLLPIATAGGD
-241 IEALLAGAAQ
+241 IEQLMAGAAAGE
-251 AEGELVSDKLAENP
+251 AEYSDADLANNP

-280 YVTELLINYEPTLVQ
+280 YTTELLITYDPTLVQ

-331 YIQDGRRNL
+331 YIQDGRRIL
-340 FETLLRVTEPVS
+340 FETLFRVTDPVT

-360 AEDGLGYLQG
+360 ADDGLGYLQG
-370 ETMSYVNRTASDGTM
+370 EKMSYVNRTASEGTL

-395 MVVELE
+395 MIVEVD
-401 KQDAYHLGYVIYF
+401 KQNEFALGQAIYF

-450 GYEELTAELRARL
+450 GYEDITYQLQQRLGIK

>member
-1 MMYNWTIPIMNGD
+1 MLILNNSILKFKTQHLEKFI
-14 VVMSTLTFDASKLAS
+14 LDAEIS
-29 FVSEDELAMMQPMV
+29 MIQPLV
-43 TVADELLRKGTGV
+43 TVADEMLRKGTGA
-56 GAAYTDWL
+56 GSAYTDWL
-64 HLPTAYDREEFSRIQ
+64 HLPTEYNKDEFTRIQ
-79 AAAKKIQADSKVLV
+79 AAAKKIQSDSKVLV

-99 SYLGARAALDFL
+99 SYLGARAAIDFL
-111 NDYFVNA
+111 NEYFNN
-118 YADSDRDYPQV
+118 YLPDEQRDFPQV
-129 LFVGNNISGQ
+129 LFAGNSIAPA
-139 YLNSVLKVIGERDFS
+139 YLNSLIKVIGDRDFS

-168 IAFRVFKQKLEEKY
+168 IAFRVFKQMLEEKY
-182 GVAGARE
+182 DVAGARE

-195 DANKGALKSFADAE
+195 DAKRGALKTLADTE
-209 GFEKFVVPD
+209 GYEEFVVPN

-228 AVGLLPIAVGGGD
+228 AVGLLPIATAGGD
-241 IEALLAGAAQ
+241 IEQLMAGAA
-251 AEGELVSDKLAENP
+251 AGEVEYADADLAKNP

-280 YVTELLINYEPTLVQ
+280 YTTELLINYDPTLLQ

-340 FETLLRVTEPVS
+340 FETLFRVTEPVT

-360 AEDGLGYLQG
+360 ADDGLGYLQG
-370 ETMSYVNRTASDGTM
+370 EKMSYVNRTASEGTL

-395 MVVELE
+395 MIVEVD
-401 KQDAYHLGYVIYF
+401 KQNEFALGQAIYF

-450 GYEELTAELRARL
+450 GYEDITYQLQQRL

>member
-1 MMYNWTIPIMNGD
+1 MLILSKSMLKFKTQYVEKFIT
-14 VVMSTLTFDASKLAS
+14 STE
-29 FVSEDELAMMQPMV
+29 VSLMQPMV
-43 TVADELLRKGTGV
+43 MVADELLRKGTGA

-64 HLPTAYDREEFSRIQ
+64 HLPTEYDKDEFARIQ
-79 AAAKKIQADSKVLV
+79 AAAKKIQSDSKVLV

-99 SYLGARAALDFL
+99 SYLGARAAIDFL
-111 NDYFVNA
+111 NEYFNN
-118 YADSDRDYPQV
+118 YLPDKQRDFPQV
-129 LFVGNNISGQ
+129 LFAGNSIAPA
-139 YLNSVLKVIGERDFS
+139 YLNSLIKVIGARDFS

-168 IAFRVFKQKLEEKY
+168 IAFRVFKQMLEEKY
-182 GVAGARE
+182 GVEGAHE

-195 DANKGALKSFADAE
+195 DAKRGALKTLADTE
-209 GFEKFVVPD
+209 GYEEFVVPD

-228 AVGLLPIAVGGGD
+228 AVGLLPIATAGGD
-241 IEALLAGAAQ
+241 IEQLMAGAA
-251 AEGELVSDKLAENP
+251 AGESEYADADLAKNP

-280 YVTELLINYEPTLVQ
+280 YTTELLINYDPTLVQ

-308 GKDGKGIFPAT
+308 GKDGKGIFPAN

-340 FETLLRVTEPVS
+340 FETLFRVTDPVT

-360 AEDGLGYLQG
+360 ADDGLGYLQG
-370 ETMSYVNRTASDGTM
+370 KKMSYVNRTASEGTL

-395 MVVELE
+395 MIVELD
-401 KQDAYHLGYVIYF
+401 KQNEFALGQAIYF

-450 GYEELTAELRARL
+450 GYEDITYQLQQRLSIK

>member
-1 MMYNWTIPIMNGD
+1 MLKFKTQYVEKFIT
-14 VVMSTLTFDASKLAS
+14 STE
-29 FVSEDELAMMQPMV
+29 VSLMQPMV
-43 TVADELLRKGTGV
+43 MVADELLRKGTGA

-64 HLPTAYDREEFSRIQ
+64 HLPTEYDKDEFERIQ
-79 AAAKKIQADSKVLV
+79 AAAKKIQSDSKVLV

-99 SYLGARAALDFL
+99 SYLGARAAIDFL
-111 NDYFVNA
+111 NEYFNN
-118 YADSDRDYPQV
+118 YLPDEQRDFPQV
-129 LFVGNNISGQ
+129 LFAGNSIEPA
-139 YLNSVLKVIGERDFS
+139 YLNSLIKVIGARDFS

-168 IAFRVFKQKLEEKY
+168 IAFRVFKQMLEEKY
-182 GVAGARE
+182 GVEGARE

-195 DANKGALKSFADAE
+195 DAKRGALKTLADTE
-209 GFEKFVVPD
+209 GYEKFVVPD

-228 AVGLLPIAVGGGD
+228 AVGLLPIATAGGD
-241 IEALLAGAAQ
+241 IEQLMAGAA
-251 AEGELVSDKLAENP
+251 AGESEYADADLAKNP

-280 YVTELLINYEPTLVQ
+280 YTTELLINYDPTLVQ

-308 GKDGKGIFPAT
+308 GKDGKGIFPAN

-340 FETLLRVTEPVS
+340 FETLFRVTDPVT

-360 AEDGLGYLQG
+360 ADDGLGYLQG
-370 ETMSYVNRTASDGTM
+370 KKMSYVNRTASEGTL

-395 MVVELE
+395 MIVELD
-401 KQDAYHLGYVIYF
+401 KQNEFALGQAIYF

-450 GYEELTAELRARL
+450 GYEDITYQLQQRL

>member
-1 MMYNWTIPIMNGD
+1 MLILNNSILKFKTQHLEKFI
-14 VVMSTLTFDASKLAS
+14 LDAEIS
-29 FVSEDELAMMQPMV
+29 MIQPMV
-43 TVADELLRKGTGV
+43 TIADEMLRKGTGA
-56 GAAYTDWL
+56 GSAYTDWL
-64 HLPTAYDREEFSRIQ
+64 HLPTEYDKDEFARIQ
-79 AAAKKIQADSKVLV
+79 EAAKKIQSDSKVLV

-99 SYLGARAALDFL
+99 SYLGARAAIDFL
-111 NDYFVNA
+111 NEYFNN
-118 YADSDRDYPQV
+118 YLPDEQRDFPQV
-129 LFVGNNISGQ
+129 LFAGNSIAPA
-139 YLNSVLKVIGERDFS
+139 YLNSLIKVIGDRDFS

-168 IAFRVFKQKLEEKY
+168 IAFRVFKQMLEDKY
-182 GVAGARE
+182 GVEGARE

-195 DANKGALKSFADAE
+195 DAKRGALKTLADTE
-209 GFEKFVVPD
+209 GYEEFVVPD

-228 AVGLLPIAVGGGD
+228 AVGLLPIATAGGD
-241 IEALLAGAAQ
+241 IEQLMAGAAAGE
-251 AEGELVSDKLAENP
+251 AEYSDDDLEKNP

-280 YVTELLINYEPTLVQ
+280 YTTELLINYDPTLVQ

-340 FETLLRVTEPVS
+340 FETLFRVTEPVT
-352 DVVIPEMD
+352 DLVIPEMD
-360 AEDGLGYLQG
+360 ADDGLGYLQG
-370 ETMSYVNRTASDGTM
+370 EKMSYVNRTASEGTM

-395 MVVELE
+395 MIIELD
-401 KQDAYHLGYVIYF
+401 KQNEFALGQAIYF

-420 ISGYLNGINPFDQ
+420 IAGYLNGINPFDQ

-450 GYEELTAELRARL
+450 GYEEITNKLKIRL